1 MCTQRKKKCARGVQ
15 ISIIRYSQ
23 RGRQREK
30 ETRSKTRPISP
41 IPEREVKKLR
51 TSRKMK
57 TSETNAF
64 VPKWYICVRFP
75 RWCTTERFWYLRETA
90 YIRDV
95 ERSSF
100 SENFEDADSK
110 VDKYCQK
117 DYFKTPR
124 ATDAQYLEYQE
135 KRVEVRSCIQCILLR
150 SLLERKLFASISPLD
165 KYLSIFRARRSSI
178 VPFFKGLYART
189 TKFSETI
196 LTCCRAVSRPSWTF
210 RWRPCRWRRRWS
222 FGRFGLGQWIAWC

>member
-1 MCTQRKKKCARGVQ
+1 MVHLRAFPSMMHNRALL
-15 ISIIRYSQ
+15 
-23 RGRQREK
+23 
-30 ETRSKTRPISP
+30 ISP
-41 IPEREVKKLR
+41 RNRVF
-51 TSRKMK
+51 
-57 TSETNAF
+57 ETLS
-64 VPKWYICVRFP
+64 VPPFRAW
-75 RWCTTERFWYLRETA
+75 
-90 YIRDV
+90 
-95 ERSSF
+95 
-100 SENFEDADSK
+100 ENFEDADSK

-210 RWRPCRWRRRWS
+210 RWRPCRWRRR
-222 FGRFGLGQWIAWC
+222 